1 MAGAI
6 IYNPIPMPVLRTV
19 AAALL
24 AVTPVSVPAGAE
36 APSRAAASAGAL
48 FDAWPEARVY
58 TGDPFALR
66 HATLRAELA
75 RLAERRPGLFRVAE
89 EGVSCEGR
97 PIPLLLV
104 GEGPTT
110 VLLWSQ
116 MHGDEPTATVALLD
130 VLNHLGATRATPETR
145 SLLSALTLAVIPM
158 LNPDGAE
165 RTRRTNAQGI
175 DINRDALR
183 LQTPEGRFLK
193 SVRDR
198 LKPAVGYNLH
208 NQGPNTL
215 AGGAGAQAAIA
226 LLAVPFDE
234 AFTESEG
241 RRTTKRLAVLVRDL
255 LEPWAPGRVSRYDME
270 YTARAFGDSMTRWGT
285 PTLLVE
291 SGGFAAAGAGEAAAL
306 VRLNFV
312 ALLGTLSALADGSI
326 TAVDAAAYDA
336 IPLNVRERLFDVV
349 VRHAV
354 VVGGGGLPPYLAD
367 VGWNVPVTRPGFTG
381 TAVGRSRGGA
391 VLEIGDLDAFKGK
404 TEIDATNRI
413 LCVAPPG
420 GEAGWTK
427 ALETLRSAG
436 LVEPDG
442 TLALT
447 PSALSETAKGWLAG
461 GSALAPGYGGDFL
474 LLAPK
479 GDGRFVVE
487 RRLSV
492 ANP

>member
-1 MAGAI
+1 MVAI
-6 IYNPIPMPVLRTV
+6 IYNPSLMSRFEAFAPSLAVALVL
-19 AAALL
+19 AAA
-24 AVTPVSVPAGAE
+24 APAAE
-36 APSRAAASAGAL
+36 PPSAAL
-48 FDAWPEARVY
+48 WNAWPAARVY
-58 TGDPFALR
+58 TGDPFALKS
-66 HATLRAELA
+66 AGLRADIA
-75 RLAERRPGLFRVAE
+75 RLAERHPGLFRVAE

-97 PIPLLLV
+97 PIPLLLL
-104 GEGPTT
+104 GDGPTT

-130 VLNHLGATRATPETR
+130 VLNHLGAARATPATKA
-145 SLLSALTLAVIPM
+145 LLSKLTLAVIPM

-215 AGGAGAQAAIA
+215 AGPTGAQAAIS

-234 AFTESEG
+234 AFTENDG

-255 LEPWAPGRVSRYDME
+255 LQPWAPGRVSRYDME

-285 PTLLVE
+285 PTLLIE
-291 SGGFAAAGAGEAAAL
+291 SGGFSAAGPDEAAAL

-312 ALLGTLSALADGSI
+312 ALLGTLSALADGSVG
-326 TAVDAAAYDA
+326 TVDAAAYDA
-336 IPLNVRERLFDVV
+336 IPLNVRDRLADVI
-349 VRHAV
+349 VRNALV
-354 VVGGGGLPPYLAD
+354 LGGGGLPPYLAD

-381 TAVGRSRGGA
+381 SAVGRGRGGA
-391 VLEIGDLDAFKGK
+391 VLEIGDLQTYKGK
-404 TEIDATNRI
+404 TEVDATNRI
-413 LCVAPPG
+413 LVVAPKG
-420 GEAGWTK
+420 GPEGWAK
-427 ALETLRSAG
+427 ALEG
-436 LVEPDG
+436 LKAKGLATPDG
-442 TLALT
+442 TLTL
-447 PSALSETAKGWLAG
+447 SADVLSQEAKAWLEGAP
-461 GSALAPGYGGDFL
+461 ALAPGYGGDFL
-474 LLAPK
+474 LLSPS
-479 GDGRFVVE
+479 GDGRFRVE

>member
-1 MAGAI
+1 MVTI
-6 IYNPIPMPVLRTV
+6 IYNPCLMSFSRALAPAALALLLAARGV
-19 AAALL
+19 AAA
-24 AVTPVSVPAGAE
+24 PP
-36 APSRAAASAGAL
+36 AAALGN
-48 FDAWPEARVY
+48 AWPAARVY
-58 TGDPFALR
+58 TGDPFALK
-66 HATLRAELA
+66 HAALRAEIA
-75 RLAERRPGLFRVAE
+75 RLEARHPGLFRVAD
-89 EGVSCEGR
+89 EGVSSEGR

-104 GEGPTT
+104 GNGPTT

-130 VLNHLGATRATPETR
+130 VLNHLGATREAPETKA
-145 SLLSALTLAVIPM
+145 LLSTLTLAVIPM

-215 AGGAGAQAAIA
+215 AGHAGPQAAIA

-234 AFTESEG
+234 AFTENEG

-255 LEPWAPGRVSRYDME
+255 LQPWAPGRVSRYDME

-285 PTLLVE
+285 PTLLIE
-291 SGGFAAAGAGEAAAL
+291 SGGFAAAGPEEAAAL

-312 ALLGTLSALADGSI
+312 ALLGTLSALGDGSV
-326 TAVDAAAYDA
+326 AKVDSAAYDA
-336 IPLNVRERLFDVV
+336 IPLNVRDRLFDVV
-349 VRHAV
+349 VRHALV
-354 VVGGGGLPPYLAD
+354 IGGGGLPPYFAD
-367 VGWNVPVTRPGFTG
+367 VGWNVPATRPGFTG
-381 TAVGRSRGGA
+381 PAVGRGRGGA
-391 VLEIGDLDAFKGK
+391 VLEVGDLETYEGK
-404 TEIDATNRI
+404 TVIDAANRL
-413 LCVAPPG
+413 LCVAPG
-420 GEAGWTK
+420 GGADGWTRVLDGLK
-427 ALETLRSAG
+427 ARG
-436 LVEPDG
+436 LATPDG
-442 TLALT
+442 TLTLT
-447 PSALSETAKGWLAG
+447 ADALSREAKAWLEGAP
-461 GSALAPGYGGDFL
+461 ALAPGYGGDFL
-474 LLAPK
+474 LLAPA

-492 ANP
+492 KGP